1 MIISLHVHTLS
12 CMPPC
17 RAIVVIGSTGSGK
30 SRLAVDLARSLSEQ
44 CEVVSAD
51 SKQIFR
57 GLDVGSAKTTAREQ
71 CGVVHHLVDCRPA
84 HSTYSVGEFR
94 RDACAAV
101 RVRATR

>member
-1 MIISLHVHTLS
+1 
-12 CMPPC
+12 MPPC
-17 RAIVVIGSTGSGK
+17 RTIVVIGSTGSGK
-30 SRLAVDLARSLSEQ
+30 SRLAVDLARSLTAA
-44 CEVVSAD
+44 EVVSAD

-71 CGVVHHLVDCRPA
+71 CGVAHHLVDCRPA

-101 RVRATR
+101 RNY